1 MLVYKA
7 KKASCDSQNN
17 AIICH
22 CHTLSPLVSPSP
34 LDAFGCLRWDPVLF
48 WPLDEGLGW
57 LKADKRPGRDK
68 LSYDQLKLHP
78 ELIHPGYCRIAR
90 AASPFFYRMFN
101 PMFTLEKIGMLKRPC
116 QSVD

>member
-90 AASPFFYRMFN
+90 AASPFFYLLFN
-101 PMFTLEKIGMLKRPC
+101 PMFQLWRRLECSRDRVNP
-116 QSVD
+116 